1 MRHAFLLTAG
11 VLSAALVGAA
21 TLLAASTAGA
31 APLYSARIQAG
42 TGQAELVHHVVV
54 RLH

>member
-1 MRHAFLLTAG
+1 MRSSSLPG
-11 VLSAALVGAA
+11 YLSAALVGAA

-31 APLYSARIQAG
+31 APLYSPRIQAG
-42 TGQAELVHHVVV
+42 TGQAELVHHDVVV